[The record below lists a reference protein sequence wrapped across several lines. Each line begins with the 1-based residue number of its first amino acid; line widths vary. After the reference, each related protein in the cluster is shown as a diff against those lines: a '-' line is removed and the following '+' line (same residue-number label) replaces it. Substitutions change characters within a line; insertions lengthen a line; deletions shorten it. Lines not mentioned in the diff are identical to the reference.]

1 MQKFLYRR
9 VFRTRPYQLLAQTAL
24 KWQRDQCLEMGASV
38 AYYALFSLFPL
49 VLIVMSVFGSLLGP
63 TTQAYD
69 EIIRFSQEAFP
80 AEASK
85 ILENTLRQF
94 NQDSSEVGWIGS
106 ILLLVAASGFFSA
119 LNRAFNRI
127 WQVEPPEAGT
137 MTQMQMALMFV
148 RRKLLAFALV
158 IGTTTLLLV
167 SQLSNLVI
175 RGIFQAI
182 NQFSSNL
189 TWVPVDR
196 VVLWQLLQVSA
207 TWAVLAI
214 VVAILYKILP
224 ETDVHWRDV
233 WLGSM
238 LVSILFVLL
247 QRWVST
253 STIAIG
259 VRYQSYGAIGSVMVL
274 MLWIYLSSQIFFIGG
289 ELSYIYAHI
298 YGSRRSRHDQP
309 FTWRA
314 MPQPRTLSKRPP
326 LPNKSNQ

>member
-1 MQKFLYRR
+1 VSRTNVQLMQKFLYRR

-63 TTQAYD
+63 TTQAFD
-69 EIIRFSQEAFP
+69 EIMRFAQEAFP
-80 AEASK
+80 EEASK

-127 WQVEPPEAGT
+127 WQVELPEAGT
-137 MTQMQMALMFV
+137 TTQMQMAFMFL
-148 RRKLLAFALV
+148 RRKFLAFALV
-158 IGTTTLLLV
+158 IGTTTLLLA

-175 RGIFQAI
+175 RAIFQAI
-182 NQFSSNL
+182 NEFSSYL
-189 TWVPVDR
+189 QWIPLDR
-196 VVLWQLLQVSA
+196 VALWQLLQVSA
-207 TWAVLAI
+207 TWVVLAI

-224 ETDVHWRDV
+224 ETHVHWRDV

-238 LVSILFVLL
+238 LVSILFVVL

-253 STIAIG
+253 STIALG

-298 YGSRRSRHDQP
+298 YGSRRSKYHQP
-309 FTWRA
+309 FIWKTL
-314 MPQPRTLSKRPP
+314 PQSRTLTK
-326 LPNKSNQ
+326 